1 MDSISRQVSMRL
13 FAIFILLF
21 GSILLMAVHFMDS
34 FSFYR
39 SALFGLAPWY
49 LGFAIAAF
57 WWVYKRL
64 IKRRSSFI
72 SVFFAANAILQVT
85 LLVSRFPNI

>member
-1 MDSISRQVSMRL
+1 MRL
-13 FAIFILLF
+13 FGIFVLLF
-21 GSILLMAVHFMDS
+21 GSILLTAVHFMDS

-64 IKRRSSFI
+64 VRRRTSFV
-72 SVFFAANAILQVT
+72 SVFLAINAILQVT
-85 LLVSRFPNI
+85 LLVSRLPNS